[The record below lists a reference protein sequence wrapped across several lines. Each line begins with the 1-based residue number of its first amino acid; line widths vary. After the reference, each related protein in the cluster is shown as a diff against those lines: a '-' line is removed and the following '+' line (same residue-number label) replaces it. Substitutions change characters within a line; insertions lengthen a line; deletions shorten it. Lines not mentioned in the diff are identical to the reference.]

1 MMIEPIGFA
10 TLAIGFLCL
19 AWGQN
24 AAATGFLL
32 ASLFGSAAALFIGAA
47 NIQPGHVALGFAALA
62 SLTRRR
68 EIGAAMHTLAP
79 FRPGFWLAC
88 LVIYGVIT
96 AYAFPRLMAGVTD
109 IVPLGTSAFEDTG
122 GVVPLGRVSS
132 NLTQSIYM
140 IANLFCFVTI
150 AAIAASPGGFRAI
163 FTGLMAYAVGNVVL
177 AFIDMATFT
186 TGTQDLLAFMR
197 NARYAL
203 HVETEVEGMKRIV
216 GSFTEASSFARS
228 SLGALG
234 FTLTLF
240 LCGVRPVLTGTL
252 SVVLVVLLIL
262 STSSTGLAGTPAL
275 LAFVYGT
282 AVMRS
287 LRPGGAGMAAVV
299 ALVVPL
305 TALAVGFGVALSP
318 TASATILDYLDLVLF
333 EKPASA
339 SAIERGMW
347 NAVAWQNILD
357 TNGFGVGLGTNRTSS
372 FVLALPANV
381 GFIGTILYLAFLV
394 TALGRKRG
402 ESRGFHAD
410 ARLAARNGCV
420 GLLIGDVM
428 VSAFLDQGLFFYALA
443 ALAASTPDLARRA
456 ARPFTVELPLG
467 LVAGAGAMPPTA
479 SPRPATAREV
489 IP

>member
-10 TLAIGFLCL
+10 TLVIGFLCL
-19 AWGQN
+19 AWGRH
-24 AAATGFLL
+24 AAAMGFLL
-32 ASLFGSAAALFIGAA
+32 ASLFGSAAAMFIGAA
-47 NIQPGHVALGFAALA
+47 NIQPGHVALGFAAFA
-62 SLTRRR
+62 TLTRSR
-68 EIGAAMHTLAP
+68 EVGAAMQVLSP

-88 LVIYGVIT
+88 LVIYGVAT
-96 AYAFPRLMAGVTD
+96 AYVFPLLLAGVTD
-109 IVPLGTSAFEDTG
+109 IVPLGASAFEDKG

-140 IANLFCFVTI
+140 IANLVCFVTI
-150 AAIAASPGGFRAI
+150 AAIAASPAGFRAI
-163 FTGLMAYAVGNVVL
+163 FASLMAYALGNVAL
-177 AFIDMATFT
+177 ALVDMATFT

-203 HVETEVEGMKRIV
+203 HVETQVDGMKRIV

-240 LCGVRPVLTGTL
+240 ICGMRPALTGSL
-252 SVVLVVLLIL
+252 SVVLVILLIL
-262 STSSTGLAGTPAL
+262 STSSTGLAGTPVL
-275 LAFVYGT
+275 LAVIYG
-282 AVMRS
+282 AALMRS
-287 LRPGGAGMAAVV
+287 LRPGGAGIAAFIAMAA
-299 ALVVPL
+299 PL
-305 TALAVGFGVALSP
+305 SVLAVGLGVALTP
-318 TASATILDYLDLVLF
+318 TASAAVLHYLDLVLF
-333 EKPASA
+333 DKPASA

-357 TNGFGVGLGTNRTSS
+357 TYGFGVGLGTNRASS

-381 GFIGTILYLAFLV
+381 GLVGTILYIAFVV

-428 VSAFLDQGLFFYALA
+428 VSAFLDQGLYFYALA
-443 ALAASTPDLARRA
+443 ALAASTPDLARRSV
-456 ARPFTVELPLG
+456 RPFTVELPLG
-467 LVAGAGAMPPTA
+467 LVGPPA
-479 SPRPATAREV
+479 ASAVPSSPRHAPHVR
-489 IP
+489 